1 VRKRSLVL
9 TEAEQRLMEVLWA
22 RRSATVSEAQ
32 TALAPS
38 HRAAFNTVQTTLR
51 ILERKGYVEHR
62 AEGRAFRYV
71 PVVDRE
77 AASTGAVQQVLRRF
91 FNGAPGELAINLL
104 ERAELK
110 DDELARIERLVADA
124 RAGR

>member
-1 VRKRSLVL
+1 MVRKRSLVL

-22 RRSATVSEAQ
+22 QRSATVSEAQ
-32 TALAPS
+32 AALAPT

-51 ILERKGYVEHR
+51 ILERKGYVTHR

-77 AASTGAVQQVLRRF
+77 EATAGAVTQVLRRF

-104 ERAELK
+104 ERTQ
-110 DDELARIERLVADA
+110 DDDRVSHRCGVD
-124 RAGR
+124 